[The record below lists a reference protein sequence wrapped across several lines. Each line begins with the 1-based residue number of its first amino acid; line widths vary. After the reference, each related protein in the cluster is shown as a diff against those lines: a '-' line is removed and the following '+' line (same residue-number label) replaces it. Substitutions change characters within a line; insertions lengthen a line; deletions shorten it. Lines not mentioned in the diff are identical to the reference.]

1 MTKLYKTRPIDRL
14 GRLAIIAMSPRE
26 IEALGEVLSA
36 MEAVSTDAAEFARL
50 EDEFHRHIARGTG
63 NPLIVGNPALDHGQI
78 AITDGSGQFSLTL
91 PYATE
96 THPSSP
102 EPYWTILF
110 PDGQM
115 VSGVVPSAAGPLL
128 IDDLIESH
136 GWAWS
141 SSIYVVPVSP
151 GAKARGVA
159 SFTGSSARVSILFSP
174 SFASAPAE
182 ITIASSID
190 ANTGEPMSVSCDL
203 VTTTGFDLV
212 AKDAAYVGSV
222 YWTASV

>member
-1 MTKLYKTRPIDRL
+1 MPCTITDKIGYRTAAGVHNPQSNLPVYAVP
-14 GRLAIIAMSPRE
+14 G
-26 IEALGEVLSA
+26 LSA
-36 MEAVSTDAAEFARL
+36 LTFDTGGTYRPNAAR
-50 EDEFHRHIARGTG
+50 

-78 AITDGSGQFSLTL
+78 AITDGSGQFSLSL

-212 AKDAAYVGSV
+212 AKDAAYVGLV

>member
-1 MTKLYKTRPIDRL
+1 MPCTITDKIGYRTAA
-14 GRLAIIAMSPRE
+14 GVHTAIPNLPVYAVP
-26 IEALGEVLSA
+26 GLSA
-36 MEAVSTDAAEFARL
+36 LTFDTGGTYRPNAAR
-50 EDEFHRHIARGTG
+50 

-212 AKDAAYVGSV
+212 AKDAVYVGSV